1 MAGVVTGGRSLC
13 WRAIP
18 YGAVR
23 VIALFILC
31 FGTLGSAATPTATVQ
46 QGTLTGVDMGGVAV
60 FRGVRYAMPPVGNLR
75 WRPPQPVPRGQQQVD
90 ATQFGS
96 DCPQGTSPWGKPS
109 TTEDCLFLNVYVPGG
124 TDGFSDRAGKLPV
137 MIWLH
142 GGGFSFGNGA
152 AYDST
157 PLAKGGNVIVVTIN
171 YRLGALGL
179 FAHPALDSEN
189 HLLANY
195 ALMDQ
200 QLAFKWVKH
209 NIAAFGGDPDNVTIF
224 GESAGGDAVIA
235 HLASPL
241 AARLFQKA
249 IIHSGGTHYISLHDS
264 EAVGV
269 TLAGKVG
276 CAPENTSDVAACLR
290 ALPVSDLIANEA
302 TPIAAIVEGTMLPL
316 SPADAFAAG
325 KFNRVPIINGTNH
338 DEGRI
343 VVALNYDLAAGVG
356 PLQPGDYQAALQF
369 LGPFLPGTGWASSD
383 VPTIT
388 QQYPLAQYPSTDLA
402 TAQAF
407 TDGALACPALEVDNE
422 LSRYVPVWA
431 YEFDDVNAPVIV
443 VPLESQKSFPY
454 GATHFSEL
462 QFLFNMSALTIPGTP
477 SLSPAEQEL
486 SARMIRYWTSFAT
499 FGNPNAVKPSP
510 HWRRFNHVAG
520 TPMQSLD
527 TPRPRPEFD
536 FANDHKC
543 DFWHALG
550 EGA

>member
-1 MAGVVTGGRSLC
+1 MASVVTDGRSLC
-13 WRAIP
+13 WRGIQYGIVCAI
-18 YGAVR
+18 G
-23 VIALFILC
+23 LFILC
-31 FGTLGSAATPTATVQ
+31 FGTAASAAPTVTVE

-60 FRGVRYAMPPVGNLR
+60 FRGVRYAMPPVGDLR
-75 WRPPQPVPRGQQQVD
+75 WRPPQPVARGQQQVD
-90 ATQFGS
+90 ATNFGS

-109 TTEDCLFLNVYVPGG
+109 TTEDCLFLNIYVPGG
-124 TDGFSDRAGKLPV
+124 TDGLSEHAGELPV

-157 PLAKGGNVIVVTIN
+157 PLAQGGNVIVVTIN

-179 FAHPALDSEN
+179 FAHPALDSED

-200 QLAFKWVKH
+200 QLAFEWVKH
-209 NIAAFGGDPDNVTIF
+209 NIAAFGGDPANVTIF

-241 AARLFQKA
+241 AAGLFQKA
-249 IIHSGGTHYISLHDS
+249 IIHSGGTHYISLQDS
-264 EAVGV
+264 ETVGV

-276 CAPENTSDVAACLR
+276 CGQGSDAEVAACLR
-290 ALPVSDLIANEA
+290 SVPVSQLIANEA
-302 TPIAAIVEGTMLPL
+302 TPIAAVIEGKMLPM
-316 SPADAFAAG
+316 SPAAAFAAG
-325 KFNRVPIINGTNH
+325 KFNHVPIINGTNH

-343 VVALNYDLAAGVG
+343 VVALNYDLAEGVG
-356 PLQPGDYQAALQF
+356 PLQPGDYQSALQF
-369 LGPFLPGTGWASSD
+369 FGPFLPGTGWASGD
-383 VPTIT
+383 IPTIT
-388 QQYPLAQYPSTDLA
+388 QEYPLGQYPSTDLA
-402 TAQAF
+402 TAQVF

-431 YEFDDVNAPVIV
+431 YEFNDVNAPVIV

-477 SLSPAEQEL
+477 GLSPAEQEL

-499 FGNPNAVKPSP
+499 FGDPNGVKPSP

-543 DFWHALG
+543 DFWHVLG